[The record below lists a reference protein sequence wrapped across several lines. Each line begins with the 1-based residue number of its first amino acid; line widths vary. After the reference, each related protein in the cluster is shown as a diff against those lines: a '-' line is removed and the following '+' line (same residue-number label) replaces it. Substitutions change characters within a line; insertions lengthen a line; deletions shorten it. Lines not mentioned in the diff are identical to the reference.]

1 MRHVNRESKG
11 AISRLQFKLHPH
23 AAMLD
28 TQMAGNVSLYDFEQR
43 NVRNN
48 AVKQGCA

>member
-1 MRHVNRESKG
+1 
-11 AISRLQFKLHPH
+11 
-23 AAMLD
+23 
-28 TQMAGNVSLYDFEQR
+28 MAGNVSLYDCEQR